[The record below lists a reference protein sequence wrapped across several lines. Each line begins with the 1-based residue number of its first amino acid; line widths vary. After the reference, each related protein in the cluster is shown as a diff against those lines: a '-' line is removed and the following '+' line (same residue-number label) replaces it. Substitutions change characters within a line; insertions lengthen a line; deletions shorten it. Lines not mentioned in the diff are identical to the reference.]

1 MISVFN
7 TDYTSTKEQRKKG
20 EWRALAV
27 AEYRKFLKQS
37 IKGGMTKKTEIMD
50 LFVQQWNSE
59 QDFQISKK
67 SLYDWMKKSKTGQV
81 EKLIDKRGGY
91 NRGQSSI
98 PEYYRKKFDSLYL
111 QQTKPSIESCFK
123 EVRLES
129 SLKGDYIP
137 GIKAFRNYVKNMND
151 SIVIRSREG
160 QKVDCQHFF
169 RQIFLGYFSDI
180 VQAFDTLRKNVC
192 GDDYTSLHNPIVL
205 SSVLPAYGMFHSI
218 QILFL

>member
-1 MISVFN
+1 
-7 TDYTSTKEQRKKG
+7 
-20 EWRALAV
+20 
-27 AEYRKFLKQS
+27 
-37 IKGGMTKKTEIMD
+37 MTKKTEIMD

-67 SLYDWMKKSKTGQV
+67 SLYDWMKKSKSGQV

-160 QKVDCQHFF
+160 QK
-169 RQIFLGYFSDI
+169 
-180 VQAFDTLRKNVC
+180 AFDDKCMPYL
-192 GDDYTSLHNPIVL
+192 
-205 SSVLPAYGMFHSI
+205 
-218 QILFL
+218 